1 MLKNL
6 VLEKYPKIL
15 TGVKPRILIQ
25 CRPKFFTLLKNPE
38 ILTSQ
43 VGHEFLV
50 SKNIVLI
57 KNPKILT
64 GVTPKILKNFNRKSL
79 YSLKTPEILNRQTGH
94 GFSSVQNLGCM
105 KKPKILTG
113 VKLWIFDIMYVQNL
127 CALQIRQDFDKPYR
141 QWSFG
146 V

>member
-1 MLKNL
+1 MTSHTGHGVLVLENL

-25 CRPKFFTLLKNPE
+25 CRPKICTLFKNPE

-64 GVTPKILKNFNRKSL
+64 GVTPKILIQF
-79 YSLKTPEILNRQTGH
+79 
-94 GFSSVQNLGCM
+94 
-105 KKPKILTG
+105 KPKIFVLF
-113 VKLWIFDIMYVQNL
+113 KN
-127 CALQIRQDFDKPYR
+127 P
-141 QWSFG
+141 
-146 V
+146 